1 MNKKSFSERE
11 RKLRRMSTIICDTL
25 ELVVAVIVLIGVVFA
40 ILSLIPEVGH
50 LWKESETT
58 TEFTHFLEQVFTVVI
73 GIEFLK
79 MLCRPNSDNV
89 FETIIFLVA
98 RHMIINTTTPL
109 EDLLSTVSI
118 VLLCLVRRYLKE
130 TRHGE
135 RENTILMKLRG
146 ARHESTAVGGTEEDN
161 TGGREDFNRPE
172 GSGR

>member
-1 MNKKSFSERE
+1 MNKNSFSERE
-11 RKLRRMSTIICDTL
+11 HKLRRMSTIICDTL
-25 ELVVAVIVLIGVVFA
+25 ELVVAVIVLIGVGIA
-40 ILSLIPEVGH
+40 IFSLIPEIGH
-50 LWKESETT
+50 LWEQNGRSM
-58 TEFTHFLEQVFTVVI
+58 EFIHFLEQVFTVVI
-73 GIEFLK
+73 GIEFLQ

-135 RENTILMKLRG
+135 RENMILKKLRG
-146 ARHESTAVGGTEEDN
+146 AGDEATAADGASEDY
-161 TGGREDFNRPE
+161 TGGRED
-172 GSGR
+172 S